1 METKDLIRDCIT
13 LPLAIST
20 VYNSARDM
28 QGTGGVL
35 RTLYALTAKSLHDL
49 LVREYQASMRELFSR
64 GYSIKL
70 GSKDDE
76 RQTYIIRAKGAERPM
91 TVSADVARVE
101 TAKIIERYM
110 QQLERDLERQH
121 A

>member
-20 VYNSARDM
+20 VYNIAQTM
-28 QGTGGVL
+28 QSGGVL
-35 RTLYALTAKSLHDL
+35 HKLYIQTTKALHDL
-49 LVREYQASMRELFSR
+49 LVREYQLSMRELFSR
-64 GYSIKL
+64 GYTIRLS
-70 GSKDDE
+70 SRDDAG
-76 RQTYIIRAKGAERPM
+76 QTYIIRTKGTERPM
-91 TVSADVARVE
+91 IVSAAIAKTE

-110 QQLERDLERQH
+110 RQLERTLEAQY